1 MVRTVISMNSI
12 DQALRDA
19 HDARDDHSGH
29 PVAFREVYDQW
40 TQFRAAQ
47 LKAVLREANYAE
59 GSNQGDRATVLLLAA
74 IPFPEEGHA
83 RSSSGA

>member
-47 LKAVLREANYAE
+47 LKAVLREAN
-59 GSNQGDRATVLLLAA
+59 
-74 IPFPEEGHA
+74 
-83 RSSSGA
+83 

>member
-59 GSNQGDRATVLLLAA
+59 GSHSAA
-74 IPFPEEGHA
+74 VW
-83 RSSSGA
+83 RSTRQSRLRTSQ

>member
-47 LKAVLREANYAE
+47 LKAVLAFLAKVYLKV
-59 GSNQGDRATVLLLAA
+59 RAALLE
-74 IPFPEEGHA
+74 ISFMSE
-83 RSSSGA
+83 

>member
-40 TQFRAAQ
+40 TQFRAG
-47 LKAVLREANYAE
+47 LLPLR
-59 GSNQGDRATVLLLAA
+59 GPLSR
-74 IPFPEEGHA
+74 
-83 RSSSGA
+83 